1 MEMDEPSETEAP
13 AVVNLIA
20 RSVPKYMPK
29 VPRVLFGNTL
39 AINKTAMEISS
50 KMMEFSAT
58 FAIALCQ
65 LRAGILLISCRI

>member
-1 MEMDEPSETEAP
+1 MEMDEPLETEAP

-20 RSVPKYMPK
+20 SP

-39 AINKTAMEISS
+39 AINKTAMESSS

-65 LRAGILLISCRI
+65 LRVGILTHS